1 MRFVVTHQHAGA
13 RRGSLETAHGTIETP
28 VFMPVGTRASVK
40 ALTNRHLLDLDTR
53 IILGNTYHLMLR
65 PGADLIAKAGGLH
78 AFMSWPN
85 ALLTDSGGF
94 QVFSLSSLNKV
105 TDTGVFFQSHI
116 DGSRHFLGP
125 AESMEIQKKLGSD
138 IVMAFDECAP
148 YPATREAVEKALH
161 RTTSWGQICRDYA
174 LQTHQNLFGIV
185 QGGTFP
191 DLRKASASA
200 LVPMDFAG
208 YAIGGL
214 SVGEPAPLMYDILDQ
229 TVPLLPAH
237 KPRYLMGVGTPR
249 NLIEAV
255 MRGIDMFDCVMPTR
269 NARNGTAFTWQ
280 GKITIKAAKYSED
293 FSPLDP
299 ELDSEISHYS
309 KAYLR
314 HLFNVE
320 EITAMTLLTI
330 QNIAFYLDFMEKLR
344 ASIEQ
349 GTLPAFYE
357 KVCQIYPEGIR

>member
-1 MRFVVTHQHAGA
+1 MPFIITHHHEKA
-13 RRGSLETAHGTIETP
+13 RRGTLTTAHGAIETP

-40 ALTNRHLLDLDTR
+40 ALTSHHLLNLDAR

-78 AFMSWPN
+78 AFMNWPN

-94 QVFSLSSLNKV
+94 QVFSLAELNKI
-105 TDTGVFFQSHI
+105 TDKGVLFQSHI

-125 AESMEIQKKLGSD
+125 TESMEIQRKLGSD
-138 IVMAFDECAP
+138 IVMAFDECSP
-148 YPATREAVEKALH
+148 YPASYETVYKALV
-161 RTTSWGQICRDYA
+161 RTATWGKICRDFS
-174 LQTHQNLFGIV
+174 LQSHQNLFGIV
-185 QGGTFP
+185 QGGTFK
-191 DLRKASASA
+191 DLRRASAES
-200 LVPMDFAG
+200 LIPLDFDG

-214 SVGEPAPLMYDILDQ
+214 SVGEPAALMYDILDDI
-229 TVPLLPAH
+229 TPLLPAH

-255 MRGIDMFDCVMPTR
+255 MRGVDMFDCVMPTR

-280 GKITIKAAKYSED
+280 GKVQIKSAKYAED

-299 ELDSEISHYS
+299 ELDCETSQYS

-320 EITAMTLLTI
+320 EITGMTLLTI
-330 QNIAFYLDFMEKLR
+330 QNVAFYLDFMKKLR
-344 ASIEQ
+344 RCLEEGS
-349 GTLPAFYE
+349 LPRFYE
-357 KVCQIYPEGIR
+357 KIVALYPS